1 MRKFG
6 NKQSTPIILEM
17 PIMPIM
23 PPRGIDR
30 SNFSD
35 GSDRS
40 EKGLEDS
47 EDNGEIQKKVKRSF
61 GEKRL

>member
-1 MRKFG
+1 
-6 NKQSTPIILEM
+6 M
-17 PIMPIM
+17 PIMPIIPEM
-23 PPRGIDR
+23 PIIPPRRIDG

-35 GSDRS
+35 GSDGL

-61 GEKRL
+61 GEKKV